1 MPNRAHELPAVFI
14 DRCLV
19 PRFPVLVRTPL
30 YFLLTVA
37 GTLLL
42 SLAILGVY
50 ILVLFLLRKKL
61 DSRFT
66 LKVIGLLHKV
76 AGRDQG
82 QADGLVVSERLNGVN
97 GVNGFN
103 GVVDGLC

>member
-1 MPNRAHELPAVFI
+1 MLQTELPATPRTLLLRKLSALIFYSHELPAVFI

-42 SLAILGVY
+42 SLAILR
-50 ILVLFLLRKKL
+50 L
-61 DSRFT
+61 
-66 LKVIGLLHKV
+66 
-76 AGRDQG
+76 
-82 QADGLVVSERLNGVN
+82 SERPRFGWLRA
-97 GVNGFN
+97 
-103 GVVDGLC
+103 LY